1 MKSKLKIVVTFTP
14 EGMNPPVISADS
26 EQDQAAAEEL
36 LERIRPCLDVA
47 DAILKKSSAG
57 PRG

>member
-1 MKSKLKIVVTFTP
+1 MTPKIVVTFTP
-14 EGMNPPVISADS
+14 EGMEPPAIRADT
-26 EQDQAAAEEL
+26 EQEQAAAEEL
-36 LERIRPCLDVA
+36 LELIRPCLDVA

>member
-1 MKSKLKIVVTFTP
+1 MSSKIVVTFTLQ
-14 EGMNPPVISADS
+14 GMEHPAICADT
-26 EQDQAAAEEL
+26 EQEQAAAEEL